1 MSTIKDIAKECGVS
15 VATVSMALSDKPS
28 RVSENT
34 KKKVR
39 EIAKKHNYRPNNA
52 AVSLA
57 NKKSRLIGIVFND
70 LRNTHISS
78 LFMAI
83 NGVLEKNGYS
93 LVCHI
98 IEDGQTIDTDIIRD
112 IAADNIGA
120 LIWSKSMEM
129 NGMQVQEPLSSNQ
142 IESIKRVE
150 NEKLGTGHG
159 KRIVSQTQ
167 EVVFE
172 KEQSNPNQVITIEYK
187 SYEELESMGIVKRK
201 NEKNRY

>member
-1 MSTIKDIAKECGVS
+1 MGITIKDIAKECGVS

-120 LIWSKSMEM
+120 LIW
-129 NGMQVQEPLSSNQ
+129 
-142 IESIKRVE
+142 
-150 NEKLGTGHG
+150 
-159 KRIVSQTQ
+159 
-167 EVVFE
+167 
-172 KEQSNPNQVITIEYK
+172 
-187 SYEELESMGIVKRK
+187 
-201 NEKNRY
+201 

>member
-1 MSTIKDIAKECGVS
+1 MIFLIRIKGEWGKKQKNNWNGIENMGITIKDIAKECGVS

-83 NGVLEKNGYS
+83 TECLKK
-93 LVCHI
+93 
-98 IEDGQTIDTDIIRD
+98 TDI
-112 IAADNIGA
+112 
-120 LIWSKSMEM
+120 LWY
-129 NGMQVQEPLSSNQ
+129 VTL
-142 IESIKRVE
+142 
-150 NEKLGTGHG
+150 
-159 KRIVSQTQ
+159 
-167 EVVFE
+167 
-172 KEQSNPNQVITIEYK
+172 
-187 SYEELESMGIVKRK
+187 
-201 NEKNRY
+201 